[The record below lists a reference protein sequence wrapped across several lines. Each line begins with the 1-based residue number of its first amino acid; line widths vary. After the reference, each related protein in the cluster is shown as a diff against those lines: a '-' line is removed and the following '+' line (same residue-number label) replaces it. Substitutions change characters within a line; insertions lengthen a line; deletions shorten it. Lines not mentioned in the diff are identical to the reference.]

1 MKAPD
6 QARGN
11 LDMLLLAV
19 LAEGPAHGYSVL
31 QALRERSDATFDM
44 PEGTIYPALHRLEK
58 AGLLAS
64 DWDTSSGRKR
74 RVYSVTKRG
83 QSVLAVKRTEWVGY
97 VQAVEA
103 VLSGAP
109 WPTTA

>member
-1 MKAPD
+1 MKASD
-6 QARGN
+6 QSRGN
-11 LDMLLLAV
+11 LDMLLLAI
-19 LAEGPAHGYSVL
+19 LADRPAHGYSVL
-31 QALRERSDATFDM
+31 QALRDRSDATFDM

-64 DWDTSSGRKR
+64 GWDNSTGRKR
-74 RVYSVTKRG
+74 RVYAVTRRG
-83 QSVLAVKRTEWVGY
+83 KSVLAAKRTEWAGY

-103 VLSGAP
+103 VLRGAP